1 MVRVPAVHKTG
12 ASGPDRMASS
22 NDGEHK
28 SFVDDL
34 NTERGIV
41 STREVSVPRSAEI
54 PPLFSDLSNSSN
66 FYFKAGSSLWGPR
79 LEMPLCPIAFALFLS
94 TAFTNAVLNLSPQG
108 QHHFYCR
115 LYL

>member
-22 NDGEHK
+22 NDGKHK

-54 PPLFSDLSNSSN
+54 PPLFSDLSKIPPPPISRQGPHCGDPALKCHLGNWLRLVS
-66 FYFKAGSSLWGPR
+66 FYG
-79 LEMPLCPIAFALFLS
+79 I
-94 TAFTNAVLNLSPQG
+94 Q
-108 QHHFYCR
+108 
-115 LYL
+115 